1 MPEDKEKSK
10 SAEFSPVEFG
20 PTGPEAAP
28 EAAPEAGRETGL
40 QAEPGLQE
48 NPEVS
53 VPVEAAFPPAPAPQP
68 SLAEIRYRQIE
79 SILEEDLADLFFRL
93 DPQTQLEFKMEG
105 EKTTQG
111 IIKIMS
117 QAKIKA
123 KKIIDLIRHWLRII
137 PGINKHFLEQEAKIK
152 TDKVLA
158 LADKDGQKI
167 I

>member
-1 MPEDKEKSK
+1 VPEDKEKSK
-10 SAEFSPVEFG
+10 LAEFGRVEIQ
-20 PTGPEAAP
+20 PAAP
-28 EAAPEAGRETGL
+28 EISPEAGIETGL

-53 VPVEAAFPPAPAPQP
+53 VPVEAAWPSAPAPQP
-68 SLAEIRYRQIE
+68 SLVEIRYHQIE

-111 IIKIMS
+111 ISKILS

-123 KKIIDLIRHWLRII
+123 KKIVDLIRRWLRII

-158 LADKDGQKI
+158 LADRDRQKI
-167 I
+167 V